1 MKKLGER
8 IKKRRNQLELS
19 LMELAKK
26 IDVTSSLLSQIENG
40 KAYPSIVTL
49 KSIADA
55 INVTVS
61 ELIGENETCVN
72 NPVIQKTERKLLK
85 INHQNASLHTTP
97 QNPFYHNFEVFYMT
111 LKKEGNSEH
120 LLEFQSGKCFC
131 QVLTGKVAFE
141 IKDGYFTLKAG
152 DSIFFNASHLRNI
165 RNFSPEESEV
175 LWVIHKED

>member
-72 NPVIQKTERKLLK
+72 NPVIQKTARKLVK

-97 QNPFYHNFEVFYMT
+97 QNPFYHDFEVFYMT
-111 LKKEGNSEH
+111 LKKEGK
-120 LLEFQSGKCFC
+120 LT
-131 QVLTGKVAFE
+131 LTGFGTFEVVKRAKRKGRNPQTGEPITIKAHKVVKFKPGKGLRDK
-141 IKDGYFTLKAG
+141 IK
-152 DSIFFNASHLRNI
+152 
-165 RNFSPEESEV
+165 
-175 LWVIHKED
+175 